1 MTNKQPGPTERG
13 KPKDTTSYLN
23 ENSLPSDAAI
33 PLKSSVAP
41 PLDRDR
47 DVRLWIGRLDL

>member
-1 MTNKQPGPTERG
+1 MQSKQPGPERG
-13 KPKDTTSYLN
+13 KPEDATSYLN

-47 DVRLWIGRLDL
+47 DVRLWIRRFDL